1 MLGAFLSTLTP
12 VMGPAVAVLPTASV
26 RVLVPVWALLFSL
39 PSATL
44 VDKEKFASLVGLR
57 PEPPSEAVQLKV
69 WLVACQSLSAVGQ
82 EKLGAFLSTLTP
94 VMAGAVTVLPATSV
108 RVLVPVEALLVSL
121 PAATVVDRE
130 KLESLA
136 GVRPEP
142 PSEAVQLKVWLVA
155 CQSLSAVGHEKLG
168 AFLSTLTPVMAG
180 AVTVLPAT
188 SVRVL
193 VPVEA

>member
-108 RVLVPVEALLVSL
+108 
-121 PAATVVDRE
+121 VDRE

-155 CQSLSAVGHEKLG
+155 CQSLSAVGHE
-168 AFLSTLTPVMAG
+168 
-180 AVTVLPAT
+180 
-188 SVRVL
+188 
-193 VPVEA
+193 